1 MLRYSLQSGQQE
13 TVPFEEELR
22 LAEDYLA
29 LEQIR
34 HENRL
39 RVRWEITPEARPLG
53 VPPMILQTLVENAV
67 KYGISPRREGGEIA
81 ISARCEGATLA
92 IRVTNPGDLSAP
104 ASAAAARAGSS
115 TGVGLRNAAERLRLL
130 FGPAATL
137 TLRPQPAGHVTAAVS
152 IPPPARP
159 RPMKALLI
167 DDERLA
173 RNELRRLLAAH
184 ADIEIAGEAVDA
196 EDARAKVAALRPDLL
211 FLDVQ
216 MPGADGFSL
225 LEQVEAPL
233 PLVIFTTAYD
243 EFAVKAFEFNA
254 LDYLLKPVDPHR
266 LDAALEKLRGR
277 ASPPPLAP
285 GGGGTG
291 RLTMEDKV
299 FVREGDRCWFVP
311 VKNLRLLES
320 EGNYTRLH
328 FDDQKP
334 QLFRSLT
341 AIEERLDP
349 KHFFR
354 ANRKQVINLAWVD
367 GIEPWFSGG
376 LLVKLKG
383 GMQVELS
390 RRQAQDFRDRMSL

>member
-1 MLRYSLQSGQQE
+1 
-13 TVPFEEELR
+13 
-22 LAEDYLA
+22 
-29 LEQIR
+29 
-34 HENRL
+34 
-39 RVRWEITPEARPLG
+39 
-53 VPPMILQTLVENAV
+53 
-67 KYGISPRREGGEIA
+67 
-81 ISARCEGATLA
+81 
-92 IRVTNPGDLSAP
+92 
-104 ASAAAARAGSS
+104 
-115 TGVGLRNAAERLRLL
+115 
-130 FGPAATL
+130 
-137 TLRPQPAGHVTAAVS
+137 
-152 IPPPARP
+152 
-159 RPMKALLI
+159 MKALLI

-184 ADIEIAGEAVDA
+184 ADIDVAGEAVDV
-196 EDARAKVAALRPDLL
+196 EDALEKVAALKPELL

-225 LEQVEAPL
+225 LEQLEPPL

-254 LDYLLKPVDPHR
+254 LDYLLKPVDPNR
-266 LDAALEKLRGR
+266 LVAALEKLRHHG
-277 ASPPPLAP
+277 SGAP
-285 GGGGTG
+285 FDPVAAGQH
-291 RLTMEDKV
+291 RLTLEDKV
-299 FVREGDRCWFVP
+299 FVREGERCWFVS
-311 VKNLRLLES
+311 VKNIRLLES

-341 AIEERLDP
+341 AMEERLDT

-383 GMQVELS
+383 GLKVELS
-390 RRQAQDFRDRMSL
+390 RRQAQDFRERLSL